1 MLAITSDST
10 NPVSTSNVEDS
21 ASTTLNALTSLMEK
35 MADVSCITLP
45 TERILAMTGHQN
57 GLVVTFTI
65 VSIGDDKQLN
75 YTTHM
80 WNRCFENDENHART
94 KLDTTMYSVIDSLN
108 NNKKRN

>member
-1 MLAITSDST
+1 MY
-10 NPVSTSNVEDS
+10 
-21 ASTTLNALTSLMEK
+21 NA
-35 MADVSCITLP
+35 P

-80 WNRCFENDENHART
+80 WNRFWKRRKSC
-94 KLDTTMYSVIDSLN
+94 S
-108 NNKKRN
+108 NKTGHDDVFCNWFPQQQQKKELE